1 MANIKDRLRCH
12 AKGFLQKVDHIDLT
26 GDESAAVVSSKFIEI
41 IDLTDRHVKIEPER
55 LADFRQ
61 SLFAV
66 FHRRRKQ
73 VMSLLRLARCV
84 NLENKEKF
92 SKMEIHSALSE
103 MTDSNEVFI
112 FNGLVHLV

>member
-1 MANIKDRLRCH
+1 MANIRDRLRCR
-12 AKGFLQKVDHIDLT
+12 AQRFLQKVDHIDLT
-26 GDESAAVVSSKFIEI
+26 DESAVVVSSKFIEC

-73 VMSLLRLARCV
+73 IMSLLRLARCV
-84 NLENKEKF
+84 NLEIKEKF
-92 SKMEIHSALSE
+92 SKMEIHSALSQ
-103 MTDSNEVFI
+103 MTDSNEIFI
-112 FNGLVHLV
+112 YNGLVHLV